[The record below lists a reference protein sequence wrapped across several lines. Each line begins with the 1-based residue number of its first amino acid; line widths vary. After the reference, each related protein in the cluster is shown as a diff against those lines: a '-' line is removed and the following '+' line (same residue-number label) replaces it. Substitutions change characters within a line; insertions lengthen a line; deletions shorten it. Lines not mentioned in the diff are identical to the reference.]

1 LVSSKL
7 QRCFVTRALSIWL
20 PFLAIDRVRRQGRG
34 GERADPKA
42 PFAVWAA
49 EGAARRIV
57 VVGAAARARGLE
69 SGMTVAVARAM
80 LPDLVL
86 LEADPG
92 ADAACLDAVLA
103 WSRRFT
109 PLAARD
115 RPDGLMLDVAG
126 AAHLFGGE
134 APLLREVEQ
143 RLAAQGF
150 HARAALADSPELAH
164 ALARWGARPVAPAGL
179 DEKALMRFAAP
190 LPLAALRLSEGQIA
204 GLAQAGLR
212 RIGDVLHRPRAPI
225 AARWG
230 RGLFEQ
236 LDAMLGRAKS
246 AIDPVF
252 EAPAYLA
259 ERKFAEP
266 IARRED
272 VEAVIA
278 SLARE
283 LCALLERHGEGLRR
297 VEASFFRVDGVVKS
311 LQAGASRPLREPAV
325 VARLFRERLESL
337 GEEGLDAGWGFDLAR
352 LSALE
357 VDRLEARQSALAP
370 ADAPTAVE
378 ARENFD
384 DLVDRLSA
392 RLGARRVQ
400 RLSPHASHIP
410 EHAVVAAPYGARPA
424 TAPRSAASR
433 SAAGWSDAALLQSSS
448 GDEDA
453 PTRPLRLLDRP
464 ERIET
469 VAAVP
474 DGPPLRFRWR
484 RAMHEVAAVEGPE
497 RIAPEWWRGAEDD
510 LTRDY
515 FRVED
520 ARGRRFW
527 LYRRGLYE
535 RETTRPEW
543 FLHGFFG

>member
-1 LVSSKL
+1 M
-7 QRCFVTRALSIWL
+7 TRALSIWL
-20 PFLAIDRVRRQGRG
+20 PILAIDRVRRRG
-34 GERADPKA
+34 GIDPKA
-42 PFAVWAA
+42 PAAVWAA
-49 EGAARRIV
+49 VGAARRIV
-57 VVGAAARARGLE
+57 VVDAVARSRGLE
-69 SGMTVAVARAM
+69 GGATVAVARAM

-86 LEADPG
+86 IEDDPA
-92 ADAACLDAVLA
+92 ADAACLDAILA

-134 APLLREVEQ
+134 EALLPDLER

-164 ALARWGARPVAPAGL
+164 ALARWSPRSIAPAGL
-179 DEKALMRFAAP
+179 DEKALMRLAAP
-190 LPLAALRLSEGQIA
+190 LPLAALGLSEAQIS

-230 RGLFEQ
+230 RALFDR

-252 EAPAYLA
+252 EAPAMIVERIFA
-259 ERKFAEP
+259 ER

-272 VEAVIA
+272 VEAVVA
-278 SLARE
+278 GLARE
-283 LCALLERHGEGLRR
+283 LCALLERRGEGLRR

-311 LQAGASRPLREPAV
+311 LQAGASRPLREPEV
-325 VARLFRERLESL
+325 VARLFRERFEAL
-337 GEEGLDAGWGFDLAR
+337 GEEGLDTGYGFDLVR
-352 LSALE
+352 LSVLE
-357 VDRLEARQSALAP
+357 ADRLDPRQSGLVAATTISR
-370 ADAPTAVE
+370 DE
-378 ARENFD
+378 AREEFD

-392 RLGARRVQ
+392 RLGARRVS
-400 RLSPHASHIP
+400 RLIPSASHIP
-410 EHAVVAAPYGARPA
+410 EYAVVAAPYGARAAVWPA
-424 TAPRSAASR
+424 LEFCAPAD
-433 SAAGWSDAALLQSSS
+433 G
-448 GDEDA
+448 EA
-453 PTRPLRLLDRP
+453 PTRPLRLLERP
-464 ERIET
+464 ERIEA

-484 RAMHEVAAVEGPE
+484 RAMHEVAAAEGPE
-497 RIAPEWWRGAEDD
+497 RIAPEWRRGAGDD

-520 ARGRRFW
+520 AQGRRFW
-527 LYRRGLYE
+527 LFRRGLYE
-535 RETTRPEW
+535 RETSRPDW